1 MRRKMRKLFGI
12 KLLAI
17 ALILTSLTT
26 DTMAQTRIRFARGR
40 SSTTISGI
48 LASGAS
54 RKYAMRVADGQAI
67 TISVNSGNGS
77 IQIDA
82 DDVHGHI
89 DYGDEYLEYTSD
101 DNGDQWITLVNQGD
115 GRTRY
120 SMTVS
125 A

>member
-1 MRRKMRKLFGI
+1 MKKLFGI
-12 KLLAI
+12 KLLAVV
-17 ALILTSLTT
+17 LILTSLTT
-26 DTMAQTRIRFARGR
+26 DSMAQTRIQFARGR
-40 SSTTISGI
+40 SSTTVSGV
-48 LASGAS
+48 LSGGAS

-67 TISVNSGNGS
+67 TISITSDNGS

-125 A
+125 ARW

>member
-1 MRRKMRKLFGI
+1 MKKLFGI

-17 ALILTSLTT
+17 ALILATLTT
-26 DTMAQTRIRFARGR
+26 DSMAQTTRISFARGR
-40 SSTTISGI
+40 TSATISDVLSG
-48 LASGAS
+48 GAS

-67 TISVNSGNGS
+67 TISVTSDNGS

-89 DYGDEYLEYTSD
+89 DYGNEYLEYTSD

-125 A
+125 ARW

>member
-1 MRRKMRKLFGI
+1 MKKLFGI

-17 ALILTSLTT
+17 ALILATLTT
-26 DTMAQTRIRFARGR
+26 DSMAQTRIRFAAGR
-40 SSTTISGI
+40 TSANLSGV
-48 LASGAS
+48 LGPGAS

-67 TISVNSGNGS
+67 TISVSSGNGQ

-101 DNGDQWITLVNQGD
+101 DNGDQWITLLNQGD
-115 GRTRY
+115 SRT
-120 SMTVS
+120 SFTLTVS
-125 A
+125 ARW

>member
-1 MRRKMRKLFGI
+1 MKKLFGI

-17 ALILTSLTT
+17 ALILATLTT
-26 DTMAQTRIRFARGR
+26 DSMAQTRITFARGR
-40 SSTTISGI
+40 SSATLSGV
-48 LASGAS
+48 LSGGAS

-67 TISVNSGNGS
+67 TINVTSDNGS

-120 SMTVS
+120 TMTVS
-125 A
+125 ARW